1 MLLAH
6 GWCGSPPPVLTSHYT
21 VWSFCCLPSYYSFG
35 FQRPTGVS
43 ESENQMASAARRAIS
58 LVQVY
63 EKQRLKLQELALIK
77 IAKLEFD
84 CVAAI
89 AEMELAGILL
99 DTERWKALIAI
110 TAKQHKELA
119 DEIKQQLQP
128 ANSQLNLFQEAQL
141 NLDSPQQVL
150 EAFRR
155 IGVPLKN
162 TRSIHMDQ
170 FADEYP
176 LIDKF
181 LEYRGLQKLL
191 TSHGENIFRFIH
203 PVTGRIHANFLQIGT
218 PSGRLACHDPNL
230 QQVPR
235 SVNYRSCFIAPTGR
249 KFIVADYSQIEL
261 RILAGLANDTTLISA
276 FESGVDLHKTIA
288 SQMFGIPLENVTTEY
303 REAAKKLNYGI
314 VYGMGAKGLGRITGR
329 TLSESEELIDK
340 YFATYREVA
349 RWLHQAGDQAVK
361 TRSSR
366 TKLGRLVAYSFD
378 VDDQTEVA
386 AINRYGR
393 NTPIQGTSSEIT
405 KRAMVLLS
413 ERLAGISA
421 RLINSIHDELI
432 VEVDDDEAEKIAWQ
446 VDSLMVAAGNE
457 LIPNVPIVV
466 DPKVAQSWVK

>member
-1 MLLAH
+1 MREAAIAAYCRHQPLFIAD
-6 GWCGSPPPVLTSHYT
+6 
-21 VWSFCCLPSYYSFG
+21 
-35 FQRPTGVS
+35 RPTKIFHNTKFTLKMLNQHYGIMVKGIFDTMLAAQLIGGGRENAIFSLSELLGKYGISIGEASGSDELFGIS
-43 ESENQMASAARRAIS
+43 ESENQMASAARRAMS

-89 AEMELAGILL
+89 VEMELAGILL

-128 ANSQLNLFQEAQL
+128 ANSQLNLFQEVQL

-162 TRSIHMDQ
+162 TRSVHMDQ

-191 TSHGENIFRFIH
+191 TSHGENMFRFIH

-235 SVNYRSCFIAPTGR
+235 SVNYRSCFIAPMGR

-261 RILAGLANDTTLISA
+261 RILAGLANDATLISA

-288 SQMFGIPLENVTTEY
+288 SQMFGIPLESVTTEY

-349 RWLHQAGDQAVK
+349 RWLRQAGDQAVK

-378 VDDQTEVA
+378 ADDQTEVA

-393 NTPIQGTSSEIT
+393 NTPI
-405 KRAMVLLS
+405 
-413 ERLAGISA
+413 
-421 RLINSIHDELI
+421 
-432 VEVDDDEAEKIAWQ
+432 
-446 VDSLMVAAGNE
+446 
-457 LIPNVPIVV
+457 
-466 DPKVAQSWVK
+466 

>member
-1 MLLAH
+1 FSLSELLGKFGISIGVAN
-6 GWCGSPPPVLTSHYT
+6 GSDQL
-21 VWSFCCLPSYYSFG
+21 FG
-35 FQRPTGVS
+35 IN
-43 ESENQMASAARRAIS
+43 ESENQLASAARRAMS
-58 LVQVY
+58 LVEVY

-84 CVAAI
+84 CISAI

-99 DTERWKALIAI
+99 DRERWKALIGI
-110 TAKQHKELA
+110 TAKQHRELA
-119 DEIKQQLQP
+119 DEIKRQLQP
-128 ANSQLNLFQEAQL
+128 ATMQLNLFQEVQL

-150 EAFRR
+150 EAFRQL
-155 IGVPLKN
+155 GVPLKN

-176 LIDKF
+176 LIEKF

-191 TSHGENIFRFIH
+191 TSHGENIFKFIH
-203 PVTGRIHANFLQIGT
+203 TVTGRIHASFLQIGT
-218 PSGRLACHDPNL
+218 PSGRLACSDPNL
-230 QQVPR
+230 QQVPK
-235 SVNYRSCFIAPTGR
+235 SVDYRSCFIAPAGR

-276 FESGVDLHKTIA
+276 FESGVDLHRTIA
-288 SQMFGIPLENVTTEY
+288 SQMFGIPLQNVTTEY
-303 REAAKKLNYGI
+303 REAAKRLNYGI
-314 VYGMGAKGLGRITGR
+314 VYGMGAKGLARITGR
-329 TLSESEELIDK
+329 TLTESEDLIDR

-349 RWLHQAGDQAVK
+349 RWLRQAGDQAVRA
-361 TRSSR
+361 RSSR
-366 TKLGRLVAYSFD
+366 TKLGRLIAYSFD
-378 VDDQTEVA
+378 KDDQTEVA

-405 KRAMVLLS
+405 KRAMVLLN
-413 ERLAGISA
+413 ERLSATSA

-432 VEVDDDEAEKIAWQ
+432 VEVDEDEAEQLAWQ
-446 VDSLMVAAGNE
+446 VENLMIAAGNE